1 MVSETS
7 FENPDQMAAA
17 MNAETV
23 AKQQREIVRL
33 QRIENVALRIASSR
47 SSFIRSSSSGD
58 KLLDDLDRALEARP

>member
-1 MVSETS
+1 
-7 FENPDQMAAA
+7 MAAA